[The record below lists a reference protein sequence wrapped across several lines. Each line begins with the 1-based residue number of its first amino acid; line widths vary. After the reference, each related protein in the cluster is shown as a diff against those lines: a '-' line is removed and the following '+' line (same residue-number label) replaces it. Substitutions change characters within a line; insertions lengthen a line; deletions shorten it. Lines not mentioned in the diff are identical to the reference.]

1 MSIDKIIAKEMAD
14 SNSKTFPLKYGI
26 NYYIEWLKWLEYI
39 PEFENIRRQE
49 LESKKIDELS
59 LEELNELKKYLKQL
73 QMLEL
78 FKLYGTN
85 NISKEDYMRI
95 YNYMKDCS
103 IEDLM
108 LSKLSKDELLY
119 AKEKIGSL
127 KELSTLELK
136 ENILD
141 KNKENFEKLSMVDAY
156 IFHMAS
162 KIFYARKN
170 MENDTI
176 LAAQLRYNRVNS
188 LKRMS
193 DI

>member
-26 NYYIEWLKWLEYI
+26 NYYIEWLKWLDYI
-39 PEFENIRRQE
+39 PEFENKRRQE

-59 LEELNELKKYLKQL
+59 LEELNELKKYLKQSR
-73 QMLEL
+73 MLEL

-85 NISKEDYMRI
+85 NISKEDYMMV

-108 LSKLSKDELLY
+108 LSKLSKEELLY
-119 AKEKIGSL
+119 AKEKIESL

-141 KNKENFEKLSMVDAY
+141 KNKKNFEKLSMVDAY
-156 IFHMAS
+156 IFHMIS
-162 KIFYARKN
+162 KVFYARKN
-170 MENDTI
+170 MENDAI

-188 LKRMS
+188 LKRIN